1 MKRFLI
7 AGIAGFIAVLSWDA
21 RAHEAHRGIQYE
33 MHCCNQQDCKPV
45 KDEIVT
51 ETSAGFELH
60 DIPEFVE
67 RTSPKVRKPI
77 NEEYHVC
84 RNPAGALLCIYPKLQ
99 GM

>member
-1 MKRFLI
+1 MLLRVI
-7 AGIAGFIAVLSWDA
+7 AAGIAILLLIGWLVGDA
-21 RAHEAHRGIQYE
+21 WGHWFYE

-45 KDEIVT
+45 ADSAVT

-67 RTSPKVRKPI
+67 RSSPKVRKPI

-84 RNPAGALLCIYPKLQ
+84 RNPAGALLCIYPKFQ
-99 GM
+99 GN

>member
-1 MKRFLI
+1 MKRFLV
-7 AGIAGFIAVLSWDA
+7 AGIAGFIAVFVLLA
-21 RAHEAHRGIQYE
+21 VGVAKAHWQYE

-45 KDEIVT
+45 SDAVVT
-51 ETSAGFELH
+51 ETSAGFQLN
-60 DIPEFVE
+60 DQNEFVE

>member
-1 MKRFLI
+1 VKRFVI
-7 AGIAGFIAVLSWDA
+7 AGVIAFAAALVLTVTA
-21 RAHEAHRGIQYE
+21 LAHWQYE

-45 KDEIVT
+45 ADSVVT
-51 ETSAGFELH
+51 ETSAGFQLN

-67 RTSPKVRKPI
+67 RSSPKIRKPI

-84 RNPAGALLCIYPKLQ
+84 RNPAGALLCVYPKLQ